1 MVHQKR
7 PRSPGALFAYF
18 RARDTQEGITACAAS
33 QAGGPHVPG
42 LPIPACFPRFAEQR
56 AGKIASW
63 REVSVDFPWKTR
75 YNGTRMRRE
84 GSLWWDAGSGG
95 SGERAED
102 GARERRYDR
111 VGSGR
116 YKRLAGTAVSPAAS
130 PARNSGLGTGPAG
143 AGVCGGAFGAAD
155 ASGERIRG
163 LPSADV
169 PGRARSWTA
178 RLGGWYACVP
188 ARRPWERWR
197 GSCWPKAIIWKATC
211 SARGSTREYSR
222 LRKRCPGGRPGK
234 WPGAAA
240 ASPAATRPGEGTLDL
255 SCQKTLLEAFGDVP
269 EVRGITLTPG
279 LMLRPERSMLYVFGA
294 DPDYPRRS
302 VEHDCG
308 MCPREGCLY
317 RRTGF
322 GKMGTGTK
330 TGPEERKCTEYA
342 W

>member
-1 MVHQKR
+1 MHQKR

-42 LPIPACFPRFAEQR
+42 LAYPGLFSSLCGT
-56 AGKIASW
+56 AGWENCILAGGFSGFSL
-63 REVSVDFPWKTR
+63 ENR

-169 PGRARSWTA
+169 PGRAGAGRRGLA
-178 RLGGWYACVP
+178 GGMPVFLLGGRGSDGGELLAKGDYLEGYMLSEGINERIFQASEEVSRRAAREM
-188 ARRPWERWR
+188 ARRGCGLSRR
-197 GSCWPKAIIWKATC
+197 
-211 SARGSTREYSR
+211 YS
-222 LRKRCPGGRPGK
+222 
-234 WPGAAA
+234 
-240 ASPAATRPGEGTLDL
+240 PGEGTLDL